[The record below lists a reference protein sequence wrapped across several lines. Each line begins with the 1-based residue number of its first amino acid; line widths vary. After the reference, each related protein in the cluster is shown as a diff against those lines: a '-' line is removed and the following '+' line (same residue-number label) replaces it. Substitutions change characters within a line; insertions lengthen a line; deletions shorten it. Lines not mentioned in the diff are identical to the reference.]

1 MDARERLKAYLR
13 KKKITQTTFA
23 ESIGASV
30 TYVNALRRGFGSY
43 EGKVRELYPDLN
55 IGWVIT
61 GDGEMFNGAQP
72 AAAKTQTIIGD
83 RDMVMIPSDV
93 WEVVRNQA
101 ASLKA
106 KDEQMDK
113 MLSLLSEKIST
124 SNETPTSVEKSHKDA
139 ESPPLGKFVRRGDM
153 CK

>member
-1 MDARERLKAYLR
+1 MSTKDRLKAYLWEKR
-13 KKKITQTTFA
+13 ISQAKFA
-23 ESIGASV
+23 ESIGASI
-30 TYVNALRRGFGSY
+30 TYVNNIRKGLGAY
-43 EGKVRELYPDLN
+43 EGKIREVYPDLN
-55 IGWVIT
+55 ITWVIT
-61 GDGEMFNGAQP
+61 GDGEMINASAQ
-72 AAAKTQTIIGD
+72 TTIAERG
-83 RDMVMIPSDV
+83 DMVMIPSDV

-139 ESPPLGKFVRRGDM
+139 ESPPLGKSVRRCDI

>member
-1 MDARERLKAYLR
+1 MSTKDRLKAYLWEKR
-13 KKKITQTTFA
+13 ISQAKFA
-23 ESIGASV
+23 ESIGASI
-30 TYVNALRRGFGSY
+30 TYVNNIRKGLGAY
-43 EGKVRELYPDLN
+43 EGKIREVYPDLN
-55 IGWVIT
+55 ITWVIT
-61 GDGEMFNGAQP
+61 GDGEMINASAQ
-72 AAAKTQTIIGD
+72 TTIAERG
-83 RDMVMIPSDV
+83 DMVMIPSDV

-139 ESPPLGKFVRRGDM
+139 ESPPPRKIRTEM
-153 CK
+153 

>member
-1 MDARERLKAYLR
+1 MSTKDRLKAYLWEKR
-13 KKKITQTTFA
+13 ISQAKFA
-23 ESIGASV
+23 ESIGASI
-30 TYVNALRRGFGSY
+30 TYVNNIRKGLGAY
-43 EGKVRELYPDLN
+43 EGKIREVYPDLN
-55 IGWVIT
+55 ITWVIT
-61 GDGEMFNGAQP
+61 GDGEMINAS
-72 AAAKTQTIIGD
+72 TQTTIAERG
-83 RDMVMIPSDV
+83 DMVMIPSDV

-139 ESPPLGKFVRRGDM
+139 ESPPLGKAVRRGDK

>member
-1 MDARERLKAYLR
+1 MSTKDRLKAYLWEKR
-13 KKKITQTTFA
+13 ISQAKFA
-23 ESIGASV
+23 ESIGASI
-30 TYVNALRRGFGSY
+30 TYVNNIRKGLGAY
-43 EGKVRELYPDLN
+43 EGKIREVYPDLN
-55 IGWVIT
+55 ITWVIT
-61 GDGEMFNGAQP
+61 GDGEMINASAQ
-72 AAAKTQTIIGD
+72 TTIAERG
-83 RDMVMIPSDV
+83 DMVMIPSDV

-139 ESPPLGKFVRRGDM
+139 ESPPLGKFVRRGDI

>member
-1 MDARERLKAYLR
+1 MSTKDRLKAYLWEKR
-13 KKKITQTTFA
+13 ISQAKFA
-23 ESIGASV
+23 ESIGASI
-30 TYVNALRRGFGSY
+30 TYVNNIRKGLGAY
-43 EGKVRELYPDLN
+43 EGKIREVYPDLN
-55 IGWVIT
+55 ITWVIT
-61 GDGEMFNGAQP
+61 GDGEMINAS
-72 AAAKTQTIIGD
+72 TQTTIAERG
-83 RDMVMIPSDV
+83 DMVMIPSDV

-139 ESPPLGKFVRRGDM
+139 ESPPPRKICTER
-153 CK
+153 

>member
-1 MDARERLKAYLR
+1 MSTKDRLKAYLWEKR
-13 KKKITQTTFA
+13 ISQAKFA
-23 ESIGASV
+23 ESIGASI
-30 TYVNALRRGFGSY
+30 TYVNNIRKGLGAY
-43 EGKVRELYPDLN
+43 EGKIREVYPDLN
-55 IGWVIT
+55 ITWVIT
-61 GDGEMFNGAQP
+61 GDGEMINASAQ
-72 AAAKTQTIIGD
+72 TTIAERG
-83 RDMVMIPSDV
+83 DMVMIPSDV

-139 ESPPLGKFVRRGDM
+139 ESPPPRKICTER
-153 CK
+153 